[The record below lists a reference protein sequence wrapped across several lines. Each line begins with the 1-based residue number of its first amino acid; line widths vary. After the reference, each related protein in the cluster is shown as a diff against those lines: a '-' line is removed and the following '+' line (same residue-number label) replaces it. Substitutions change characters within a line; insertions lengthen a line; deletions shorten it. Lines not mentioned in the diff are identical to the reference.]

1 MPLNNKTPYRLRY
14 KLNPCDIDRYPVLA
28 PLGDLLAHLA
38 SECPCCNTL
47 RVVVAIPVSII
58 IGFFIGALT

>member
-1 MPLNNKTPYRLRY
+1 MSHEIKLRH

-28 PLGDLLAHLA
+28 PVGDLLAYLA

-47 RVVVAIPVSII
+47 RVFFALAVAFPLGVIV
-58 IGFFIGALT
+58 GVLL